1 MRLPLAT
8 DITSRDGTLSK
19 DSLMKNAFAEKV
31 GEEFDVFKR
40 PGLAQAFDLGAN
52 QGQGL
57 VSWKNTLFAVAGNS
71 VSQGPTASPVADGT
85 LWTQTSGS
93 FPFSGD
99 DNGVFYAFTSTGVVL
114 LARDLSS
121 PTKLMAA
128 KTTDGITWTTVANP
142 VTGLP
147 VDGSTTYALVE
158 HGGNLFCVVGS
169 TNQFYISVYK
179 STNGG
184 ASWSVTAAAPGYTHP
199 YGTFVVSDGTYIYK
213 CGGWANP
220 GGYNGDVW
228 RSTDGITWALRKA
241 SAFAGRRF
249 AGGTYYLGKLWV
261 MGGEDSGGAKNDVY
275 SSSDGGLN
283 WTTVT
288 AAAAWSTRTPRDNV
302 FGYNNKL
309 WLIGKY
315 PAGDTQAYNST
326 DGATW
331 TQVNA
336 NIGGTAE
343 ASGVISPSGVQKIIA
358 IDFNDTLTLIRT
370 STNNTPGGFPYALTG
385 AASLPISFS
394 QTSGAASTEYLF
406 LKTTD
411 KAWILTFGQPGTLTQ
426 ITDADYPAV
435 TVPGSV
441 YLDGYFFVMN
451 TDGEIHNSDLEDPL
465 NWNALNFLSAEIEP
479 DNPVA
484 LAKHQNYVVALKDTT
499 TELFYDAA
507 NASGSPLARLS
518 NAAIQ
523 VGCANGYS
531 VAALDAGLFFL
542 SKFRSNQK
550 SVHYFPKDGIQ
561 PVEIA
566 NPSIKRILTA
576 ADTSTV
582 HCFACQLNGHSFYVI
597 TLPTE
602 GLTLAYDLTTQ
613 TWAQWT
619 FLTVAAADSVSSLT
633 QADGVA
639 TATATGHGFADGDP
653 VTIAGATPSG
663 YNGDVNIKYIDANTF
678 SYPVSSALSTPAT
691 GTITATGWTEGY
703 FPFGFY
709 TNALSKDYLQHET
722 SGKIYEISADY
733 GDDAG
738 APIDWKVRT
747 LPLNQGTV
755 EKKTMARLSVVGDN
769 TVGNM
774 LVRYSDDDYS
784 AFSKYRQIDLSAV
797 NKQTRRLGDYRER
810 ALDFRYTGDNK
821 IRIRSIDI
829 E

>member
-8 DITSRDGTLSK
+8 DITSRDGSLSK

-40 PGLAQAFDLGAN
+40 PGLAQAYDLGAA

-57 VSWKNTLFAVAGNS
+57 VSWKGTFFSALGNSLVQGPSNTLYPDGSLWTSLNAGHGLNLDLGDVVVAGS
-71 VSQGPTASPVADGT
+71 TIYIAQCAGGI
-85 LWTQTSGS
+85 S
-93 FPFSGD
+93 F
-99 DNGVFYAFTSTGVVL
+99 L
-114 LARDLSS
+114 
-121 PTKLMAA
+121 
-128 KTTDGITWTTVANP
+128 KTTDGITYSAVSS
-142 VTGLP
+142 TGLP
-147 VDGSTTYALVE
+147 ACSQLLLAAIGTDIYALPTSS
-158 HGGNLFCVVGS
+158 S
-169 TNQFYISVYK
+169 TPQRYVYK
-179 STNGG
+179 STNGCQTFSQIQLT
-184 ASWSVTAAAPGYTHP
+184 ANWSAR
-199 YGTFVVSDGTYIYK
+199 YGQGFVAFNNKLYVI
-213 CGGWANP
+213 
-220 GGYNGDVW
+220 GGYAGGALSDVW
-228 RSTDGITWALRKA
+228 ESTDGITWTQKTAA
-241 SAFAGRRF
+241 SGMGTRVYANVCADSTRIYLL
-249 AGGTYYLGKLWV
+249 GGYNFTTNLKDL
-261 MGGEDSGGAKNDVY
+261 Y
-275 SSSDGGLN
+275 SSTDAVTWILVDSDVGFTPPYG
-283 WTTVT
+283 
-288 AAAAWSTRTPRDNV
+288 AAALMKVTTRLYALDASNGIHV
-302 FGYNNKL
+302 
-309 WLIGKY
+309 
-315 PAGDTQAYNST
+315 ST
-326 DGATW
+326 DGGATF
-331 TQVNA
+331 TTATANA
-336 NIGGTAE
+336 GFHTAGGFLTNLSDSLYFIE
-343 ASGVISPSGVQKIIA
+343 
-358 IDFNDTLTLIRT
+358 FNSTGDTWK
-370 STNNTPGGFPYALTG
+370 STNNVTSAYNYTLTG
-385 AASLPISFS
+385 AASLPLSFS

-406 LKTTD
+406 LKTTA
-411 KAWILTFGQPGTLTQ
+411 KAWVLTFGNPGTLTQ
-426 ITDADYPAV
+426 ITDADYPAI

-441 YLDGYFFVMN
+441 YLDGYFFVM
-451 TDGEIHNSDLEDPL
+451 TDAAEIYNSDLEDPL
-465 NWNALNFLSAEIEP
+465 NWNALNFISAEIEP

-507 NASGSPLARLS
+507 NTSGSPLARLS

-582 HCFACQLNGHSFYVI
+582 HCFACQLNGHSFYVV

-613 TWAQWT
+613 TWSQWT
-619 FLTVAAADSVSSLT
+619 FLTVAAADNVSSLT

-639 TATATGHGFADGDP
+639 TATATAHGFADGDP

-678 SYPVSSALSTPAT
+678 SYPVSSALSSTAT
-691 GTITATGWTEGY
+691 GTIAATGWTEGY

-755 EKKTMARLSVVGDN
+755 DKKTMARLSVVGDN
-769 TVGNM
+769 TVGNL

-784 AFSKYRQIDLSAV
+784 TFSKYRQIDLSTA

-821 IRIRSIDI
+821 IRIRSMDI